1 MEITDMESYFVNLPE
16 RRTHNWASKMDTPIG
31 SHLIVRLDT
40 DEGVVGWGE
49 TPAIATWGGPHMEYY
64 GETAKTA
71 RHIVAD
77 YLFPV
82 VEGESPLDIGPIH
95 AGMDEAVKGHPY
107 AKAAVDIA
115 LHDLAG
121 KHLGVPVHDL
131 LGGQH
136 RDRLPIAHSLGIMD
150 PDDAVAEAEQAVA
163 EGVETIK
170 VKAGLDPERDVALI
184 RRLREALGPDVAI
197 RVDANEGYELPSEA
211 SRVIREMEAY
221 DIEYMEQP
229 VADVRDL
236 AEVARD
242 VDVPIMADE
251 GAWTRRNVLEL
262 REHRAAELFAL
273 YVTKPGGLH
282 RANQVGVVAE
292 SAGMRCDIG
301 GSIEMGIGNAANLH
315 LGAAVPIAGLASVVP
330 VNRPAEDY
338 DGQIASVYYE
348 DDIVAEPF
356 VHEDGSVLVPE
367 GPGLGVEVDEEKL
380 AKYSIDTDA

>member
-1 MEITDMESYFVNLPE
+1 MEISDIQCYFVKLPS

-31 SHLIVRLDT
+31 SHLIVRLETAD
-40 DEGVVGWGE
+40 GLVGWGE
-49 TPAIATWGGPHMEYY
+49 TPAIATWGGTHMQYY

-71 RHIVAD
+71 RHIVED

-82 VEGESPLDIGPIH
+82 VEGRSALDVGPIH
-95 AGMDEAVKGHPY
+95 ADMDDRVKGHPY

-121 KHLGVPVHDL
+121 KHLGVPVSEL

-136 RDRLPIAHSLGIMD
+136 RDRLPIAHSLGIME
-150 PDDAVAEAEQAVA
+150 PDRAVAEAEQAVE

-170 VKAGLDPERDVALI
+170 VKTGLDGDRDVELV
-184 RRLREALGPDVAI
+184 RQLRETLGPDVRI

-211 SRVIREMEAY
+211 ISVIREMEEY
-221 DIEYMEQP
+221 DIAYMEQP
-229 VADVRDL
+229 VADVRDM
-236 AEVARD
+236 AEVARE

-251 GAWTRRNVLEL
+251 GAWTRQDILSL
-262 REHRAAELFAL
+262 DEHRAAELFAL
-273 YVTKPGGLH
+273 YVTKPGGLY
-282 RANQVGVVAE
+282 RAREVGVVAE
-292 SAGMRCDIG
+292 SVGMRCDIG

-315 LGAAVPIAGLASVVP
+315 LGAAVPIAGLASVTP
-330 VNRPAEDY
+330 VNRPAEAY

-348 DDIVAEPF
+348 DDIVTEPF
-356 VHEDGSVLVPE
+356 AYEEGDVLVPE

-380 AKYSIDTDA
+380 ETYSIDPDA

>member
-1 MEITDMESYFVNLPE
+1 MEIRDIQCYFVKLPP

-31 SHLIVRLDT
+31 SHLVVRLET
-40 DEGVVGWGE
+40 AGGLVGWGE
-49 TPAIATWGGPHMEYY
+49 TPAIATWGGPHMQYY

-71 RHIVAD
+71 RHIVED

-82 VEGESPLDIGPIH
+82 VEGRSALDVGPIH
-95 AGMDEAVKGHPY
+95 DEMDERVKGHPY

-121 KHLGVPVHDL
+121 KHLGVPVSEL

-136 RDRLPIAHSLGIMD
+136 RDRLPVAHSLGIME
-150 PDDAVAEAEQAVA
+150 PDRAVEEAQQAVD

-170 VKAGLDPERDVALI
+170 VKTGLDGERDVELV
-184 RRLREALGPDVAI
+184 RRLRETLGPDVTI

-211 SRVIREMEAY
+211 VSVIREMEAH
-221 DIEYMEQP
+221 DIAYMEQP
-229 VADVRDL
+229 VADVEDM
-236 AEVARD
+236 AEVARA

-251 GAWTRRNVLEL
+251 GAWTRQDILAL

-273 YVTKPGGLH
+273 YVTKPGGLY
-282 RANQVGVVAE
+282 RAREVGVVAE
-292 SAGMRCDIG
+292 AVGMRCDIG
-301 GSIEMGIGNAANLH
+301 GSIEMGVGNAANLH
-315 LGAAVPIAGLASVVP
+315 LGAAVPIAGLASVTP
-330 VNRPAEDY
+330 VNRPAEAY

-356 VHEDGSVLVPE
+356 TYEDGDVLVPE
-367 GPGLGVEVDEEKL
+367 GPGLGVDVDESKL
-380 AKYSIDTDA
+380 ETYSIDPDS